1 MPPTASIL
9 EDRGRAG
16 ARDRDR
22 AMHNTLPRGGY
33 SGPALT
39 SASPPGRWQHC
50 AGPPR
55 LPDRGTRL
63 TSARRGRTVGCPR
76 KWAGQR
82 GRRGWN
88 GPRREPPRQS
98 GSELPAPGR
107 SRRRQAQSHRSNQ
120 SIPTRR
126 GQERGGRRRKK
137 GAGQLPPQWSHRSP
151 SEPSLKHNHS
161 TKLSPEKGR
170 RRSIT
175 ELPVCRRRRKS
186 AAGLD

>member
-88 GPRREPPRQS
+88 GPRWAWLGS
-98 GSELPAPGR
+98 GSARIAHARAEFLLYSGFL
-107 SRRRQAQSHRSNQ
+107 HV
-120 SIPTRR
+120 
-126 GQERGGRRRKK
+126 
-137 GAGQLPPQWSHRSP
+137 
-151 SEPSLKHNHS
+151 
-161 TKLSPEKGR
+161 
-170 RRSIT
+170 
-175 ELPVCRRRRKS
+175 LPVIFIRNKTMNRSVHSVVTKVCFCPWNFVKKS
-186 AAGLD
+186 IVNISYF